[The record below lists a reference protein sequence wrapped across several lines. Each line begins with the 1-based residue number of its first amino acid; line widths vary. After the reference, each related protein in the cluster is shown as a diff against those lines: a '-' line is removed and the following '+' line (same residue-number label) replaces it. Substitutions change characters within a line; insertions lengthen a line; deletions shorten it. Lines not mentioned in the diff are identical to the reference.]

1 MYIYNL
7 ITEIKHENCK
17 TLVKKARSDN
27 DSPTNTIGKVNA
39 TKNRKPT
46 MTLDINHIEKQ
57 IVTKSRTV

>member
-17 TLVKKARSDN
+17 NPVEGIRSNN
-27 DSPTNTIGKVNA
+27 DSPTQTIGKVNA
-39 TKNRKPT
+39 TKNRKST

>member
-17 TLVKKARSDN
+17 NPVGDIRSGN
-27 DSPTNTIGKVNA
+27 DSPTQTIGKVNA
-39 TKNRKPT
+39 TKNRKSN